1 MPPRLPTPPA
11 RLRTIERSIEISCAP
26 DRLFRFHR
34 DTRNVPKVQPD
45 IEFLSI
51 EGRFPLDD
59 GDVVTLRFRPR
70 YFPRVLSWTF
80 VVEAVIP
87 DTTIVDVTLS
97 SPFPYWRHEHRVER
111 IGPMR
116 ARLIDRVQYTPPLG
130 PLGRLA
136 GGFVDGRLTKM
147 FDERQRLT
155 KELMERSPR

>member
-1 MPPRLPTPPA
+1 MPPTIPSPPP

-34 DTRNVPKVQPD
+34 DTRNVPKVQPG

-51 EGRFPLDD
+51 EGEFPLDD
-59 GDVVTLRFRPR
+59 GHVVTLRFRPR
-70 YFPRVLSWTF
+70 YFPKVLSWTF

-87 DTTIVDVTLS
+87 DTAIVDVTLS
-97 SPFPYWRHEHRVER
+97 APFPYWRHEHRVRR

-116 ARLIDRVQYTPPLG
+116 ALLIDRVQYAPPFG

-136 GGFVDGRLTKM
+136 GGVIDRRLGRM
-147 FDERQRLT
+147 FDERQRIT
-155 KELMERSPR
+155 RELMERSTR